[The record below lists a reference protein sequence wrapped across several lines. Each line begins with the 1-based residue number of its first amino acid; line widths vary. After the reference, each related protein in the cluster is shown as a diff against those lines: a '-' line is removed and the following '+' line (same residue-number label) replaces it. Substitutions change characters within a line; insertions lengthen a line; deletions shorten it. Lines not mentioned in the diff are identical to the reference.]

1 MPLSPSRADS
11 QDTSMGSQ
19 ARLSRADRRWLTLL
33 AVTAGAVIVAHLV
46 GAHGARAR
54 STLGSAAL
62 TLAFAVPAWAVL
74 VSPRPEGRAQ
84 RRPLAL
90 VLSFGA
96 IVFLG
101 FLLHVLTWPTSIP
114 FGGESAADVVVFVPF
129 GLVLVAIR
137 QEFVAH
143 FRRDDRREALADI
156 VLIAAA
162 IGGVVF
168 LLLQLPQPGRSD
180 FSSIVFASMVIAPV
194 AWGALLVWTPSVEHV
209 GLFVAWSAIA
219 AGLGQFGYQWIRQ
232 RPIAGNLAIEL
243 P

>member
-1 MPLSPSRADS
+1 MPLSPGRADS
-11 QDTSMGSQ
+11 QDRPMGSQ

-54 STLGSAAL
+54 STLGFAAL

-74 VSPRPEGRAQ
+74 VPPRPEGRAQ

-101 FLLHVLTWPTSIP
+101 FLLHVLMWPTAIP
-114 FGGESAADVVVFVPF
+114 FGGGSPGDVVLFVPF
-129 GLVLVAIR
+129 GLVVGAIR

-143 FRRDDRREALADI
+143 FRREDRREALRDL
-156 VLIAAA
+156 VLDAAA
-162 IGGVVF
+162 IGVGV
-168 LLLQLPQPGRSD
+168 
-180 FSSIVFASMVIAPV
+180 
-194 AWGALLVWTPSVEHV
+194 
-209 GLFVAWSAIA
+209 
-219 AGLGQFGYQWIRQ
+219 
-232 RPIAGNLAIEL
+232 
-243 P
+243 